1 MIIIGDLNF
10 HLDIPSDADTAS
22 FTSQHVHEPTHKK
35 GHTLDI
41 VATHASDTLLSQ
53 APSVFDPGLCNQQ
66 GDFSGD
72 HFAVH
77 FGIDLNKPEKSRR
90 QVSFR
95 KLKDICVQDFAK
107 DIMECPSLN
116 DTSVPLEEL
125 VEA

>member
-1 MIIIGDLNF
+1 M
-10 HLDIPSDADTAS
+10 
-22 FTSQHVHEPTHKK
+22 
-35 GHTLDI
+35 
-41 VATHASDTLLSQ
+41 
-53 APSVFDPGLCNQQ
+53 FDPGLCNQQ

-77 FGIDLNKPEKSRR
+77 FGIDLNKPEKSCR

-116 DTSVPLEEL
+116 DTNVPLEEL
-125 VEA
+125 VEAYNSGLGALIDKHALLCTKIITLRPNTPGFSDKLRG